1 MVVTTATMGMAT
13 TYCAC
18 MYVCL
23 YMYIYVV
30 CTNVRICACMYA
42 YLYVWILTLLPPS
55 QNARNK
61 LTPLG
66 RPLQVIPIPDTRL
79 TQSAQITT
87 ALGPN

>member
-1 MVVTTATMGMAT
+1 MTIYVNLYMMKMVVTTATMGMAT

-42 YLYVWILTLLPPS
+42 YMYVWILTVPS

-61 LTPLG
+61 LRPLG
-66 RPLQVIPIPDTRL
+66 RLASHTHC
-79 TQSAQITT
+79 
-87 ALGPN
+87 